1 MAMQIIKRELI
12 TPTRKG
18 GPRKEAGY
26 LAFIRTLPCVVT
38 GQHGVEA
45 AHLSYASPKNGHYGR
60 GKSQKAPDRWALPL
74 CPDQHRKQHAMS
86 EQAFWDE
93 RSMRSPHILALVIYG
108 LWNEHGADAEPFA
121 TAIIMQN
128 LPNQRN

>member
-1 MAMQIIKRELI
+1 MAMQIVKRELS

-26 LAFIRTLPCVVT
+26 LAFIHALPCVVT
-38 GQHGVEA
+38 GVHGVEA
-45 AHLSYASPKNGHYGR
+45 AHLSYASPKHGHYGR

-74 CPDQHRKQHAMS
+74 CPDQHREQHAGG
-86 EQAFWDE
+86 EANYWRNIVNRD
-93 RSMRSPHILALVIYG
+93 PHLIALVIYG